1 MERLM
6 GSFRDRF
13 QFLLFTIRLSFLKIM
28 TLMSRLH
35 GTFYSVV
42 FMGLSAI
49 QGVNNVA
56 NNDLIKFIMEFCFTG
71 DTPIQLL
78 DGNVKPISE
87 LQIGDKLQLINGVSP
102 TVTSLFKFDGRKTK
116 MVNINGV
123 KVSSKH
129 YVHYDKL
136 NIWIE
141 SENHPDAAFCE
152 SEKVIYCLNT
162 DTHTLLINGL
172 LFTDYDE
179 SSESSVIHKTKQ
191 ISLSLL
197 NNGQNNICSKNEGDD
212 YDLGFSKNALIYL
225 KDGRLVPIID
235 IKLGDVIIGGGTVLG
250 TVTEKVSS
258 AVKIGNLGISTSQLL
273 WDALSNKW
281 VRAGILYKSNIIQFE
296 TPEIYHH
303 LIVSNNIIIA
313 NGFYFR
319 DYREVTDTDME
330 TEYSKNL
337 CNITSV
343 KI

>member
-1 MERLM
+1 
-6 GSFRDRF
+6 
-13 QFLLFTIRLSFLKIM
+13 
-28 TLMSRLH
+28 
-35 GTFYSVV
+35 
-42 FMGLSAI
+42 
-49 QGVNNVA
+49 
-56 NNDLIKFIMEFCFTG
+56 
-71 DTPIQLL
+71 
-78 DGNVKPISE
+78 
-87 LQIGDKLQLINGVSP
+87 
-102 TVTSLFKFDGRKTK
+102 